1 MFHSK
6 SRTARP
12 DGHMGVTILS
22 KGSTFTGTLC
32 CRGISRIGGNVDGG
46 ISSEGTLII
55 EQDAEIIADIKAD
68 ILIIQGSVKGKVTA
82 TKKTELLKTSR
93 LDGELSTPLLEV
105 EHGSCLNA
113 TLTMSDSEPQTTE
126 PAMKLVHSADTS
138 DSYKHQDKSGAKAG
152 GVGNLKALR
161 TQKRHHKSQKQISQ
175 RS

>member
-6 SRTARP
+6 SRTART

-22 KGSTFTGTLC
+22 KGSSFTGTLY

-113 TLTMSDSEPQTTE
+113 TLTMSDSEPESTKAE
-126 PAMKLVHSADTS
+126 PAMKLVHSV
-138 DSYKHQDKSGAKAG
+138 DSPKLQDKAGAKAG
-152 GVGNLKALR
+152 GVGSLKALENR
-161 TQKRHHKSQKQISQ
+161 HRHHKSQKQISQ
-175 RS
+175 H